1 MLYSARCCVKL
12 RTRNGFEL
20 AFTSACIRRRRE
32 KMISGRGESENENS
46 KDRPDQVRTIVEW
59 FMKHLRWEEDLFVSS
74 DLRNERSNVAVQRRT
89 ACKCSPSSH
98 YKILTRFRIRE
109 GWVDFKGIENLLMSK
124 VFLSVRSF
132 ACHEFLTTLS
142 SPHIAVLPHFSSSAV
157 TWRGELMALNK
168 YAISEIL
175 SLLISPFCHPS
186 FSC

>member
-20 AFTSACIRRRRE
+20 AFTSACIRRRE

-124 VFLSVRSF
+124 VFLSLSDRSPVTNSWRRSL
-132 ACHEFLTTLS
+132 HHS
-142 SPHIAVLPHFSSSAV
+142 SPCCHIFQVQ
-157 TWRGELMALNK
+157 R
-168 YAISEIL
+168 
-175 SLLISPFCHPS
+175 SLEEVN
-186 FSC
+186 